1 MGTGSAR
8 AWVRPQSELYG
19 SHDSKKAPLFE
30 DATVEKESSS
40 GGSAIVVEEGESS
53 DASIEDHP
61 FFDGLKK
68 RPNEQQWDAETIL
81 TTYTTRENHPTTLK
95 IARKPKAR
103 LTIGIDPR
111 TGLPFGTRLPAEE
124 ERLRASSVAAEA
136 YDEGDGPECGHFG
149 GANAGVA
156 RPKKEGAAEKRQRKA
171 VARAAKAERR
181 QEKKGTR
188 EAFREEKAVQLEARQ
203 KTATPS
209 STSLSCWRGGG

>member
-1 MGTGSAR
+1 M
-8 AWVRPQSELYG
+8 
-19 SHDSKKAPLFE
+19 
-30 DATVEKESSS
+30 
-40 GGSAIVVEEGESS
+40 
-53 DASIEDHP
+53 
-61 FFDGLKK
+61 
-68 RPNEQQWDAETIL
+68 
-81 TTYTTRENHPTTLK
+81 
-95 IARKPKAR
+95 
-103 LTIGIDPR
+103 
-111 TGLPFGTRLPAEE
+111 
-124 ERLRASSVAAEA
+124 AAEA